1 MRNQSSSSPSGPLA
15 ALLGAS
21 GFGMLIVVAAIG
33 GVIAY
38 GMCRIEVPT
47 GYMAVLTK
55 KTGKDLTNGDEIA
68 PSAEYKGVQKEVLT
82 EGRYFYNP
90 WHWDWEVVPQVEIPQ
105 GKLGVRIRLYGEE
118 LPFGSIIAAG
128 EDQKGIVAEVLRPGR
143 YPINAQIV
151 DGPQRYTNNYAE
163 LVELHDPVV
172 IPAGYKGVVTQL
184 AAPLPENAN
193 QLLSQPGT
201 RGVQA
206 DTFSEGTYYVNP
218 YETRIFL
225 VDCRS
230 QRFNLIEG
238 GEMGFPSRDGFWV
251 SLDGIIEFRIRPDD
265 AARVFVTYNDVEND
279 GRHHDARID
288 EEIIKKVILPN
299 ARSFC
304 RIKGSDHSGKE
315 FISGETRTQFQ
326 TDFQKSLELTCES
339 QGIEIIQALI
349 TQINPP
355 QKIADPVRRR
365 QIAMQQEEQFK
376 KEFLQQEAEKQLKI
390 EKETITQKQAI
401 VAAEQE
407 VIKVTTEATR
417 KKEVALIEA
426 AQRLKVAEFEQ
437 SAAQDLADAELARGK
452 AEADVIM
459 FQNTAEA
466 AGWRKSVE
474 AFGGSGDLYARWVLL
489 RKLAP
494 SFRQMMVNTANSPLM
509 DYFREYNEPA
519 TTSPSAAAAP
529 PSVAADQSS
538 R

>member
-1 MRNQSSSSPSGPLA
+1 
-15 ALLGAS
+15 
-21 GFGMLIVVAAIG
+21 
-33 GVIAY
+33 
-38 GMCRIEVPT
+38 
-47 GYMAVLTK
+47 
-55 KTGKDLTNGDEIA
+55 
-68 PSAEYKGVQKEVLT
+68 
-82 EGRYFYNP
+82 
-90 WHWDWEVVPQVEIPQ
+90 
-105 GKLGVRIRLYGEE
+105 
-118 LPFGSIIAAG
+118 
-128 EDQKGIVAEVLRPGR
+128 
-143 YPINAQIV
+143 
-151 DGPQRYTNNYAE
+151 
-163 LVELHDPVV
+163 
-172 IPAGYKGVVTQL
+172 
-184 AAPLPENAN
+184 
-193 QLLSQPGT
+193 
-201 RGVQA
+201 
-206 DTFSEGTYYVNP
+206 
-218 YETRIFL
+218 
-225 VDCRS
+225 
-230 QRFNLIEG
+230 
-238 GEMGFPSRDGFWV
+238 
-251 SLDGIIEFRIRPDD
+251 
-265 AARVFVTYNDVEND
+265 
-279 GRHHDARID
+279 
-288 EEIIKKVILPN
+288 
-299 ARSFC
+299 
-304 RIKGSDHSGKE
+304 
-315 FISGETRTQFQ
+315 
-326 TDFQKSLELTCES
+326 
-339 QGIEIIQALI
+339 EIIQALI